1 MKNRNNLRKRR
12 ITVNQFSPVEAIA
25 VRGVEYDLEEDVYH
39 LYNQTLFVTDTR
51 NLVNDKYFVIDPDEL
66 GEYVLEIG

>member
-1 MKNRNNLRKRR
+1 MKIQELINELEGIKEEFGN
-12 ITVNQFSPVEAIA
+12 IE
-25 VRGVEYDLEEDVYH
+25 VRGVEYDVEEDVYH

-51 NLVNDKYFVIDPDEL
+51 NLVNDKYFVVDPDEL